1 VITKHRFFI
10 SGEHPMT
17 NHLRVFLTPA
27 EYTALL
33 KVSQEELRAPTD
45 QARHILRLE
54 LTRRGALSTEAK
66 EPAAAYQPEE
76 RHDA

>member
-1 VITKHRFFI
+1 
-10 SGEHPMT
+10 MT

-33 KVSQEELRAPTD
+33 KVSQEELRAPAD

-54 LTRRGALSTEAK
+54 LIRRGALITENQ
-66 EPAAAYQPEE
+66 ESAALVQPEMY
-76 RHDA
+76 HDA

>member
-1 VITKHRFFI
+1 
-10 SGEHPMT
+10 MT

-33 KVSQEELRAPTD
+33 MVSQEELRAPAD

-54 LTRRGALSTEAK
+54 LTRRGALITENQ
-66 EPAAAYQPEE
+66 ETPALVQPEMH
-76 RHDA
+76 HDA